1 MSYLDSVM
9 FKLNECGKFPY
20 FSGLGLLNYKVSD
33 IENVR
38 WHSTCQLLTTEL
50 HTEQVQNMLAIA
62 DNSPRS
68 WLFSCT
74 FPEVNK
80 NSLFFPSWH
89 VYITTPL
96 FFTNRFSR
104 SDGMYPRKSIYW
116 SPNPQCDLNEVNR
129 VLWYD
134 MTGVYTEEEMPNRSS
149 T

>member
-1 MSYLDSVM
+1 MSYLVSVM
-9 FKLNECGKFPY
+9 FKLNECGNFPY
-20 FSGLGLLNYKVSD
+20 FSGLGLLDYKVSD
-33 IENVR
+33 TENVR
-38 WHSTCQLLTTEL
+38 WHSTCQPLTTEL
-50 HTEQVQNMLAIA
+50 HTEQAQNMFAIA

-68 WLFSCT
+68 WFFSCT
-74 FPEVNK
+74 FLEVNK
-80 NSLFFPSWH
+80 NSLFFPSRH

-96 FFTNRFSR
+96 FFTNRFSC

-134 MTGVYTEEEMPNRSS
+134 MTGVYTEEERPNRSS